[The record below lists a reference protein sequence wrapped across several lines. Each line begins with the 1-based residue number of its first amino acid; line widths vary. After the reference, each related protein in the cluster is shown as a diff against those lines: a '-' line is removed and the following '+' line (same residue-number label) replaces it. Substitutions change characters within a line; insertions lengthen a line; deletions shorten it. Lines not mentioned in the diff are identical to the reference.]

1 MFSVQFTTIFAPVNH
16 ILTIMTPFSSI
27 GNVPFDL
34 NVLATIFPNC
44 KHVNEKAR
52 ALETAGRIARLKKGL
67 YVALP
72 NETGKG
78 LSLGL
83 IANHLYGPSYVSR
96 HTALRHYGLTPEAV
110 YLTQSITTKHS
121 RNFSNSIGHFQHQN
135 CSPEY
140 FPIGIRIVKEDG
152 VSYLM
157 ATPEKA
163 LCDTINFSKS
173 LHLRFMKDVAIYL
186 EEDIRFDTD
195 AIADFNLEILEQCA
209 EFSRKQQS
217 IKNLIKYIKHE
228 YHI

>member
-1 MFSVQFTTIFAPVNH
+1 
-16 ILTIMTPFSSI
+16 
-27 GNVPFDL
+27 
-34 NVLATIFPNC
+34 
-44 KHVNEKAR
+44 
-52 ALETAGRIARLKKGL
+52 
-67 YVALP
+67 
-72 NETGKG
+72 
-78 LSLGL
+78 
-83 IANHLYGPSYVSR
+83 
-96 HTALRHYGLTPEAV
+96 
-110 YLTQSITTKHS
+110 
-121 RNFSNSIGHFQHQN
+121 
-135 CSPEY
+135 
-140 FPIGIRIVKEDG
+140 
-152 VSYLM
+152 M

>member
-16 ILTIMTPFSSI
+16 ILSIMTPFSSI

>member
-195 AIADFNLEILEQCA
+195 AIADFNLETLEQCA